1 MTITKLITYLPD
13 ELKTSIIDFKDVRNN
28 GKTYIKV
35 YFEKPFSGS
44 EVENLSKNQHFA
56 AVGNVKYK
64 YAPEIRHGVI
74 YVK

>member
-1 MTITKLITYLPD
+1 MTITKLITFLPD
-13 ELKTSIIDFKDVRNN
+13 DLKASIIDFKDVKNG

-35 YFEKPFSGS
+35 YFEKPFSDS
-44 EVENLSKNQHFA
+44 EIEKLSKDPHFA

>member
-13 ELKTSIIDFKDVRNN
+13 ELKASIIDFKDVKNN

-35 YFEKPFSGS
+35 YFEKPFADS
-44 EVENLSKNQHFA
+44 EIENLSKNPHFA

>member
-13 ELKTSIIDFKDVRNN
+13 ELKTSIIDFKDVKSN

-35 YFEKPFSGS
+35 YFEKPFSDP
-44 EVENLSKNQHFA
+44 EIEKLSKDSHFA

-64 YAPEIRHGVI
+64 YAPEIKHGVI

>member
-1 MTITKLITYLPD
+1 MNITKLISYLPD
-13 ELKTSIIDFKDVRNN
+13 YLKTDIIDFKDVKNN

-35 YFEKPFSGS
+35 YFEKPFSDT
-44 EVENLSKNQHFA
+44 EIEKLAKNPHFA

>member
-1 MTITKLITYLPD
+1 MTITKLISYLPD
-13 ELKTSIIDFKDVRNN
+13 ELKASIIDFKDVKNN

-35 YFEKPFSGS
+35 YFEKPFSDS
-44 EVENLSKNQHFA
+44 EIETLLKNPHFA